1 VAAHAQ
7 ARGAPEVLL
16 RLDDVGMNHS
26 VNTAIERVAK
36 TGLPFS
42 VSVMFACPWY
52 QEAAEMLKKYPHVT
66 VGVHLVLNSEWRNY
80 RWGPVLGKT
89 GVPSLVDSV
98 GYFLPSVREFLAS
111 KYDLGEV
118 ERELDAQ
125 MQRAIGRG
133 SRSPTS
139 TTTWGRRCPRRSSAR
154 SWSGSPRS
162 TTWDLPILRR
172 GEQHPVRHADRREE
186 DGAHHTPRPV
196 RRQRTN
202 LWVLHVAERTPEM
215 DVLFDRNDA
224 SQNTAAG
231 VPLVAQHRQAEL
243 DAVLSPELAGLVKSN
258 KVKLVTYEQVIA
270 RGRRT
275 GHAAECPEPPHD
287 HGSANAKR
295 SNRRD
300 RGGRLGDTRTHR
312 ARRRARAGRAGDCGR
327 GVLVH
332 EDIGVERGACPAA
345 ASPTR

>member
-1 VAAHAQ
+1 MRQPTYVRGVLSTVVPTMPILRSLTLTLCFATLALPMRAPAQ
-7 ARGAPEVLL
+7 AGGAPEVLL

-36 TGLPFS
+36 SGLPFS

-98 GYFLPSVREFLAS
+98 GYLLPSTREFLAS

-125 MQRAIGRG
+125 MQRAVG
-133 SRSPTS
+133 SGLKIAYVDYHMGTAVS
-139 TTTWGRRCPRRSSAR
+139 TPQLRAVVERIAQKYRVGISRYYGEVSHTLFDTPIESKKTDLITRL
-154 SWSGSPRS
+154 GS
-162 TTWDLPILRR
+162 
-172 GEQHPVRHADRREE
+172 ADR
-186 DGAHHTPRPV
+186 T
-196 RRQRTN
+196 RTN

-215 DVLFDRNDA
+215 EVLYDRNNA
-224 SQNTAAG
+224 AQNSGAG
-231 VPLVAQHRQAEL
+231 QPLVALHRQGEL
-243 DAVLSPELAGLVKSN
+243 DAVLSPELASLVKSN

-270 RGRRT
+270 R
-275 GHAAECPEPPHD
+275 A
-287 HGSANAKR
+287 
-295 SNRRD
+295 
-300 RGGRLGDTRTHR
+300 GGQVMRP
-312 ARRRARAGRAGDCGR
+312 
-327 GVLVH
+327 V
-332 EDIGVERGACPAA
+332 P
-345 ASPTR
+345 

>member
-1 VAAHAQ
+1 MPILRTLTLMLCLATLTLPSRARAQ
-7 ARGAPEVLL
+7 AGGAPEVLL

-52 QEAAEMLKKYPHVT
+52 QEAVEMLKRYPHVT

-80 RWGPVLGKT
+80 RWGPVLGST

-98 GYFLPSVREFLAS
+98 GYFLPSTREFLAS

-125 MQRAIGRG
+125 MQRAIASGLKIAYVDYHMGTAVSTPQLRAVVERIAEKYRVGISRYYGEVNHTLFSTPIAEKKTDLITRIGRG
-133 SRSPTS
+133 
-139 TTTWGRRCPRRSSAR
+139 
-154 SWSGSPRS
+154 
-162 TTWDLPILRR
+162 
-172 GEQHPVRHADRREE
+172 DR
-186 DGAHHTPRPV
+186 T
-196 RRQRTN
+196 RTN

-215 DVLFDRNDA
+215 EVLFDRNNEA
-224 SQNTAAG
+224 QNSGAG
-231 VPLVAQHRQAEL
+231 EPLVAQHRQGEL

-270 RGRRT
+270 R
-275 GHAAECPEPPHD
+275 A
-287 HGSANAKR
+287 
-295 SNRRD
+295 
-300 RGGRLGDTRTHR
+300 GGKVTRP
-312 ARRRARAGRAGDCGR
+312 
-327 GVLVH
+327 V
-332 EDIGVERGACPAA
+332 P
-345 ASPTR
+345 